1 MSAVDPADRIAYSAR
16 NQTDGVDELSIE
28 RKASEMELKFRR
40 NPDYQDLRDEITPE
54 KAFMDRRRLLAATG
68 ILGAGSILGALP
80 ACSEPQGALNAP
92 ANAST
97 HPAPGAK
104 LTARKT
110 AFAVAEGPTIEDA
123 FAGYCNFYEFGT
135 DKSDPADKAF
145 LMKTTPWQIAVEGET
160 DAPGN
165 YAVKDLVDF
174 SKLEERVYRHRCVEA
189 WSMVI
194 PWVGVPMSS
203 VSAKLKPRA
212 TAKYVQFETYLNRKE
227 MPGTRLP
234 VLDWPYV
241 EGLRMDEAMN
251 DLTLMAVGAYGKA
264 LQKQNGAPLRT
275 VIPWKYGFKATKSV
289 ARIRFVASEPK
300 TAWNKANANEYG
312 FYSNVNPKVSHPRWS
327 QASERV
333 IGGKGG
339 FNERRDTEMFNGYE
353 KQVASLYAGMDLA
366 KNY

>member
-1 MSAVDPADRIAYSAR
+1 
-16 NQTDGVDELSIE
+16 
-28 RKASEMELKFRR
+28 MELKFRR
-40 NPDYQDLRDEITPE
+40 NPDYQDLRNEITPE
-54 KAFMDRRRLLAATG
+54 TAFMDRRRLLAVG
-68 ILGAGSILGALP
+68 GLLGAGSILGALP
-80 ACSEPQGALNAP
+80 ACSEPQGTVAAP
-92 ANAST
+92 ANATT

-104 LTARKT
+104 LAAKKAAYTVSDT
-110 AFAVAEGPTIEDA
+110 NTIEDA
-123 FAGYCNFYEFGT
+123 FTGYCNFYEFGT

-145 LMKTTPWQIAVEGET
+145 LMKTSPWQIAVEGET

-165 YAVKDLVDF
+165 YAVKDLVDY

-189 WSMVI
+189 WSMVV

-203 VSAKLKPRA
+203 VIAKLKPKA

-289 ARIRFVASEPK
+289 AKIRFTTREPK
-300 TAWNKANANEYG
+300 TAWNKSNANEYG
-312 FYSNVNPKVSHPRWS
+312 FYSNVNPNVSHPRWS

-339 FNERRDTEMFNGYE
+339 FNERRDTEMFNGYAR
-353 KQVASLYAGMDLA
+353 QVASLYAGMDLE